1 MDSLS
6 CSRLLM
12 GGVLPILFQLEYRR
26 VPEREANTMVGRYSG
41 KPYELKEAI
50 KEYYTLIKKFEYT

>member
-1 MDSLS
+1 
-6 CSRLLM
+6 M
-12 GGVLPILFQLEYRR
+12 GGVPPILFQPEYRR